1 MSLKIEQVPVDEISP
16 YEGNA
21 KKHPE
26 RQIEQIR
33 QSIEEFGFNNPIAV
47 WKNNEV
53 IEGHGR
59 LLAAKAMGLKKV
71 PVIRLDGL
79 TDAQRRA
86 YGLVHNK
93 LTLDSG
99 FDQKALEAE
108 IEALESIDMDAY
120 GFELEAPDIDS
131 YYGDERERT
140 NKAYNLDLARESDLT
155 NDFWQMPVIRAG
167 DYTPRDLIGFNYAKT
182 SAEKDAYIH
191 FYVDDYQFE
200 RVWNYPEKYIEM
212 LAQYDGILTPD
223 FSLYMD
229 MPMPMKI
236 WNTYRSRQIGAFY
249 QAQGL
254 NVIPTLSW
262 AEEETFEFCFKGI
275 EKGGAVS
282 VSTVGVKNDDEAM
295 EIWAAGMKEAIRQ
308 VEPVRVIE
316 YGGDI
321 GFDYNGIKVER
332 FANRVTE
339 NWKKR

>member
-26 RQIEQIR
+26 RQIDQIR
-33 QSIEEFGFNNPIAV
+33 QSIEEFGFNDPIAV

-120 GFELEAPDIDS
+120 GFELELPDVDS

-200 RVWNYPEKYIEM
+200 RVWNYPEKYIEV

-262 AEEETFEFCFKGI
+262 AEENTFEFCFKGI
-275 EKGGAVS
+275 EKGGTVS

-339 NWKKR
+339 NWKER

>member
-26 RQIEQIR
+26 RQIDQIR
-33 QSIEEFGFNNPIAV
+33 QSIEEFGFNDPIAV

-140 NKAYNLDLARESDLT
+140 NKAYNRAPNNPSAYRSGHNANENRLHVVHIQTKYKFSRRQGQQDCKIKYALCEG
-155 NDFWQMPVIRAG
+155 RAG
-167 DYTPRDLIGFNYAKT
+167 RFYTDR
-182 SAEKDAYIH
+182 
-191 FYVDDYQFE
+191 E
-200 RVWNYPEKYIEM
+200 RI
-212 LAQYDGILTPD
+212 
-223 FSLYMD
+223 
-229 MPMPMKI
+229 
-236 WNTYRSRQIGAFY
+236 
-249 QAQGL
+249 
-254 NVIPTLSW
+254 
-262 AEEETFEFCFKGI
+262 
-275 EKGGAVS
+275 
-282 VSTVGVKNDDEAM
+282 
-295 EIWAAGMKEAIRQ
+295 
-308 VEPVRVIE
+308 
-316 YGGDI
+316 
-321 GFDYNGIKVER
+321 
-332 FANRVTE
+332 
-339 NWKKR
+339 